1 LHACRES
8 RASARLFYDGQL
20 CHMLDRAARD
30 AADRAMTLESDSPL
44 VTKIVPSPNQGER
57 KDARRPDMIVLHYTG
72 MQDGV
77 AALQQ
82 LTNPLA
88 QVSSHYLIWE
98 DGRIFQLVAE
108 TARAWHAGAGAWGRD
123 TDINSCSIGIEIV
136 NGGHDYGLPDFT
148 SAQIEATIALCKD
161 IAERWSI
168 PPQRILAHSDTAPV
182 RKADPGEKF
191 PWHRLADEG
200 VGHFVPPAPLGDGPC
215 FARDAEG
222 PPVQALQAMLGLYGY
237 ALPVTGVFDEATETV
252 VRAFQRH
259 FRPARVDG
267 VADFSTIKTLRD
279 LIAALPAA

>member
-1 LHACRES
+1 
-8 RASARLFYDGQL
+8 
-20 CHMLDRAARD
+20 MV
-30 AADRAMTLESDSPL
+30 LESDSPL

-57 KDARRPDMIVLHYTG
+57 KDGRRPDMILLHYTG
-72 MQDGV
+72 MRDGLS
-77 AALQQ
+77 ALQQ

-88 QVSSHYLIWE
+88 QVSSHYIVWE

-148 SAQIEATIALCKD
+148 PEQIDATIALCRD
-161 IAERWSI
+161 IAQRRNI
-168 PPQRILAHSDTAPV
+168 PPERILAHSDIAPA

-191 PWHRLADEG
+191 PWAQLAANG
-200 VGHFVPPAPLGDGPC
+200 VGHYVAPAPLTDGPS

-222 PPVQALQAMLGLYGY
+222 PPVQALQAMLALYGY
-237 ALPVTGVFDEATETV
+237 ALPVTGVFDETTENV

-259 FRPARVDG
+259 FRPERVDG
-267 VADFSTIKTLRD
+267 IADLSTIKTLRD
-279 LIAALPAA
+279 VIAALPQA